1 MKTTKI
7 YTEKDLW
14 ELKEKIDRHE
24 RKELASA
31 RLTADMAAA
40 DQHYAAAVAYLRASR
55 VITELMLDG
64 GRTMTIPDA
73 LDPGWG
79 PETLEEMEKNVP

>member
-24 RKELASA
+24 RTELASA

-64 GRTMTIPDA
+64 GRTMTIPD